1 MGRTRISPTPEE
13 PTSERK
19 IRPALTP
26 EGRMN
31 QLTAIAIDQV
41 EKRMLNGTAS
51 AAEYVHFLKLASLKE
66 RKELEKLELEKQLL
80 KAKTDNLKSQ
90 KTSEELYSKALR
102 AMNLYA
108 GRISDEEDEEEEE
121 LY

>member
-1 MGRTRISPTPEE
+1 MGRTKTSPTPEE
-13 PTSERK
+13 GSSRK

-31 QLTAIAIDQV
+31 QLTSLAIDGV
-41 EKRMLNGTAS
+41 EKRLINGTAS

-66 RKELEKLELEKQLL
+66 KKELEKLELEKQLL

-90 KTSEELYSKALR
+90 KSSEELYARALQ

-108 GRISDEEDEEEEE
+108 GKVIEEEDEEEDV
-121 LY
+121 Y